1 MYRLYDYKKDEPEK
15 YILLKEEICKMKELC
30 GNI

>member
-1 MYRLYDYKKDEPEK
+1 MYELYDNKKGEPEK